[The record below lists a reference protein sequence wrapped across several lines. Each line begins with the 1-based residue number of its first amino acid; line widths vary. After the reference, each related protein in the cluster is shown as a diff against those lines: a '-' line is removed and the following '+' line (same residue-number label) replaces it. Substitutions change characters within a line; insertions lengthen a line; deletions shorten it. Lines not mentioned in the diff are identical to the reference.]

1 MSQSPMMLLGLVM
14 LLAWLRWRETKHVK
28 WAALVGACAGWAAI
42 VRPVDALAFA
52 VPVGV
57 AMLWDFRG
65 LPARRVGM
73 SIGAIV
79 LAAVPFLSL
88 QLLLNKG
95 TTGRWLQ
102 APHTLY
108 LQTDQP
114 QTTYGFHTPDPAARP
129 RSTLAQKRDYYAK
142 FMVPDVRRHQLN
154 QLGGIIAERLKL
166 TADVAL
172 PTKVLLVL
180 IAAGLFAVRDVP
192 RRVIV
197 AIPVLFFVLYVPYT
211 FYMTHYVIPIVV
223 PLLIVVVLGAEQI
236 GAWVTTPARRE
247 RARII
252 AAAVLVVTAL
262 ASLPELNPRVGDDMI
277 FAPRTTLIRKWI
289 AGAVQAPAVVLVR
302 YEPGENTHD
311 EPVYNASVAWPDDAS
326 VIVAHDLG
334 PRNIELLSYYER
346 VSPGRNYYLIDRAT
360 LKPQGPGSAV
370 DLARAIAT
378 QVTTQ
383 PVR

>member
-1 MSQSPMMLLGLVM
+1 
-14 LLAWLRWRETKHVK
+14 
-28 WAALVGACAGWAAI
+28 
-42 VRPVDALAFA
+42 
-52 VPVGV
+52 
-57 AMLWDFRG
+57 
-65 LPARRVGM
+65 
-73 SIGAIV
+73 
-79 LAAVPFLSL
+79 
-88 QLLLNKG
+88 
-95 TTGRWLQ
+95 
-102 APHTLY
+102 
-108 LQTDQP
+108 
-114 QTTYGFHTPDPAARP
+114 
-129 RSTLAQKRDYYAK
+129 
-142 FMVPDVRRHQLN
+142 
-154 QLGGIIAERLKL
+154 
-166 TADVAL
+166 
-172 PTKVLLVL
+172 VLLVL

-236 GAWVTTPARRE
+236 GAWVTTQARRE

-311 EPVYNASVAWPDDAS
+311 EPVYNASVAWPDDAP

-378 QVTTQ
+378 QVTIQ